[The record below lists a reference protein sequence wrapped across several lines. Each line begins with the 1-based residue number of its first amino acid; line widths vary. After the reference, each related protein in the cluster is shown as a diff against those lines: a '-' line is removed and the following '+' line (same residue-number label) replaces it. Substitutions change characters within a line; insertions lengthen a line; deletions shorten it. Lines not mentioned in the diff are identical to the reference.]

1 MKTRFTFILMMVA
14 VMAFA
19 QQTHNVITVKD
30 PSTIPLP
37 NEEKG
42 EILNGVIKNSAIYP
56 GTTRSFQV
64 LVPKGYDASSPA
76 CLVLGLDGNLFGAI
90 TVIDNLVK
98 TKEMPMTIGV
108 FLNPGVC
115 YDDNGKV
122 VRYNRSN
129 EFDRTDDRL
138 ARFIENEVL
147 PEVEKMKTSAGLP
160 ILISKDANDRA
171 ITGASSSGIAA
182 FTVAWER
189 PDMFS
194 RVYSSVGTFVAMRG
208 GNEYPAIVRKTEP
221 KPIRIFLQDGVNDTW
236 NHIFGDWWEY
246 NQLMSSALNYA
257 GYEFDY
263 KWDRGGHSIYYGT
276 RIYPDVMR
284 WLWRGYPAQVRV
296 GESMNGMLKSLIK
309 KGEDW
314 NEICSVES
322 DARLYAVND
331 GTVILSQGSEIKK
344 IDTTGVILSREKLQK
359 NRKVIGVGLDK
370 KIITGDAS
378 GVYISSRKVANVKD
392 AHTAHQLSDG
402 KIYISTASGDM
413 YMVDSAGKQHKMAT
427 LSTSDAAF
435 AISPSN
441 RLMVAGE
448 KNSDWLISYV
458 IKDDGTI
465 GHGQE
470 FYWLHNV
477 DNHSL
482 SRYGNIA
489 YDTLGNVYAATP
501 IGIQV
506 CDHNGR
512 VRAILP
518 LKGRS
523 VSSIAFAGKYIYAI
537 SGGKL
542 YVREVLLEGY
552 NAPQEKIN
560 VKSQGAG

>member
-1 MKTRFTFILMMVA
+1 MKIRYIIALLLLSMV
-14 VMAFA
+14 AFA

-30 PSTIPLP
+30 PSTVPLSK
-37 NEEKG
+37 EEKG
-42 EILNGVIKNSAIYP
+42 EVLNGVIKNSSIYP

-64 LVPKGYDASSPA
+64 LVPKGYDGRTPA

-98 TKEMPMTIGV
+98 TGEMPMTIGV

-115 YDDNGKV
+115 YDDAGKV

-129 EFDRTDDRL
+129 EFDRTDDKL
-138 ARFIENEVL
+138 ARFIESEVL
-147 PEVEKMKTSAGLP
+147 PEVEKMKTADGRA

-171 ITGASSSGIAA
+171 ITGASSSGIVA

-221 KPIRIFLQDGVNDTW
+221 QRLRIFLQDGVNDTW

-296 GESMNGMLKSLIK
+296 GESMNDMMKKLIK
-309 KGEDW
+309 KDTHWKELCD
-314 NEICSVES
+314 VDD
-322 DARLYAVND
+322 DARLFALGAEKVLVAQD
-331 GTVILSQGSEIKK
+331 VECKVM
-344 IDTTGVILSREKLQK
+344 DTTGVVISSHKVQK
-359 NRKVIGVGLDK
+359 GRRVIGVGVDD
-370 KIITGDAS
+370 KIISADAT
-378 GVYISSRKVANVKD
+378 GVYISSRKVAGVKN
-392 AHTAHQLSDG
+392 AHTAQQTHDG
-402 KIYISTASGDM
+402 KLYISTTIGDM
-413 YMVDSAGKQHKMAT
+413 YMIDGGGKQHKMTT
-427 LSTSDAAF
+427 LSTSDVAF
-435 AISPSN
+435 AISPDN
-441 RLMVAGE
+441 RLMVTGE

-458 IKDDGTI
+458 IKESGEI
-465 GHGQE
+465 EYGQE

-477 DNHSL
+477 NNHSH
-482 SRYGNIA
+482 SAYGNIA

-523 VSSIAFAGKYIYAI
+523 VSSIAFSGKYIYAI

-552 NAPQEKIN
+552 NAPQEKID

>member
-1 MKTRFTFILMMVA
+1 MKIKYTFVLLLVAMV
-14 VMAFA
+14 AFA

-30 PSTIPLP
+30 PSTISLP
-37 NEEKG
+37 AQEKG
-42 EILNGVIKNSAIYP
+42 EILNGVIKNSSIYP

-64 LVPKGYDASSPA
+64 LVPKGYDGRTPA

-98 TKEMPMTIGV
+98 TGEMPMTIGV

-115 YDDNGKV
+115 YDEGGKV
-122 VRYNRSN
+122 ARYNRSN

-138 ARFIENEVL
+138 ARFIESEVL
-147 PEVEKMKTSAGLP
+147 PEVEKMKTADGRA

-221 KPIRIFLQDGVNDTW
+221 QRLRIFLQDGVNDTW

-284 WLWRGYPAQVRV
+284 WLWRGYPARVRV
-296 GESMNGMLKSLIK
+296 GESMNDMLKKLIK
-309 KGEDW
+309 KGSQWKELCDVD
-314 NEICSVES
+314 E
-322 DARLYAVND
+322 AAALYALGAQKVL
-331 GTVILSQGSEIKK
+331 VAQGVECKV
-344 IDTTGVILSREKLQK
+344 IDTTGTVLSSYKVQK
-359 NRKVIGVGLDK
+359 GSRVIGVGVDE
-370 KIITGDAS
+370 KIITADAS
-378 GVYISSRKVANVKD
+378 SVYLSMRKVASVKD
-392 AHTAHQLSDG
+392 AHSAHYTHDG
-402 KIYISTASGDM
+402 KMYISTTGGDM
-413 YMVDSAGKQHKMAT
+413 YLVGADGKTRK
-427 LSTSDAAF
+427 LSTLPTMDASF
-435 AISPSN
+435 AISPDN

-458 IKDDGTI
+458 IKENGEI
-465 GHGQE
+465 EYGQQ

-477 DNHSL
+477 DNHSH
-482 SRYGNIA
+482 SSYGNIA

-518 LKGRS
+518 LPGRS
-523 VSSIAFAGKYIYAI
+523 VSKIAFTGNYIYAI

-542 YVREVLLEGY
+542 YVRESLLEGY
-552 NAPQEKIN
+552 NTPQEKID

>member
-1 MKTRFTFILMMVA
+1 
-14 VMAFA
+14 
-19 QQTHNVITVKD
+19 D
-30 PSTIPLP
+30 ES
-37 NEEKG
+37 
-42 EILNGVIKNSAIYP
+42 
-56 GTTRSFQV
+56 
-64 LVPKGYDASSPA
+64 
-76 CLVLGLDGNLFGAI
+76 
-90 TVIDNLVK
+90 
-98 TKEMPMTIGV
+98 
-108 FLNPGVC
+108 
-115 YDDNGKV
+115 GKV
-122 VRYNRSN
+122 ARYNRSN
-129 EFDRTDDRL
+129 EFDRTDDKL
-138 ARFIENEVL
+138 ELFIEKEVL
-147 PEVEKMKTSAGLP
+147 PEVEKMKTADGRA

-189 PDMFS
+189 SDMFS

-296 GESMNGMLKSLIK
+296 GESMNDMLKKLIK
-309 KGEDW
+309 KDTQWKELCD
-314 NEICSVES
+314 VDD
-322 DARLYAVND
+322 DARLFALGADKVLVAQD
-331 GTVILSQGSEIKK
+331 VECKVM
-344 IDTTGVILSREKLQK
+344 DTTGVVISSHKVQK
-359 NRKVIGVGLDK
+359 GRRVIGVGVDEN
-370 KIITGDAS
+370 IITADAS
-378 GVYISSRKVANVKD
+378 GVYISSRKVASVKN
-392 AHTAHQLSDG
+392 AHTAQQLHDG
-402 KIYISTASGDM
+402 RLYISTTGGDM
-413 YMVDSAGKQHKMAT
+413 YMVDKGGKQHKMTT

-435 AISPSN
+435 AISPDN
-441 RLMVAGE
+441 RLMVTSE

-458 IKDDGTI
+458 IKENGEI
-465 GHGQE
+465 EYGQQ

-477 DNHSL
+477 NNHSH
-482 SRYGNIA
+482 SAYGNIA

-523 VSSIAFAGKYIYAI
+523 VSSIAFSGKYIYAI

-552 NAPQEKIN
+552 NAPQEKID

>member
-1 MKTRFTFILMMVA
+1 MKIKYTIVLMLA
-14 VMAFA
+14 AIMAFA

-30 PSTIPLP
+30 PSTVPLS

-42 EILNGVIKNSAIYP
+42 EVLNGVIKNSSIYP

-64 LVPKGYDASSPA
+64 LVPKGYDGCTPA

-98 TKEMPMTIGV
+98 TGEMPMTIGV

-115 YDDNGKV
+115 YDESGKV
-122 VRYNRSN
+122 ARYNRSN
-129 EFDRTDDRL
+129 EFDRTDDKL
-138 ARFIENEVL
+138 ARFIEKEVL
-147 PEVEKMKTSAGLP
+147 PEVEKMKTADGRA

-189 PDMFS
+189 SDMFS

-296 GESMNGMLKSLIK
+296 GESMNDMLKKLIK
-309 KGEDW
+309 KDTQWKELCD
-314 NEICSVES
+314 VDD
-322 DARLYAVND
+322 DARLFALGADKVLVAQD
-331 GTVILSQGSEIKK
+331 VECKVM
-344 IDTTGVILSREKLQK
+344 DTTGVVISSHKVQK
-359 NRKVIGVGLDK
+359 GRRVIGVGVDEN
-370 KIITGDAS
+370 IITADAS
-378 GVYISSRKVANVKD
+378 GVYISSRKVASVKN
-392 AHTAHQLSDG
+392 AHTAQQLHDG
-402 KIYISTASGDM
+402 RLYISTTGGDM
-413 YMVDSAGKQHKMAT
+413 YMVDKGGKQHKMTT

-435 AISPSN
+435 AISPDN
-441 RLMVAGE
+441 RLMVTSE

-458 IKDDGTI
+458 IKENGEI
-465 GHGQE
+465 EYGQQ

-477 DNHSL
+477 NNHSH
-482 SRYGNIA
+482 SAYGNIA

-523 VSSIAFAGKYIYAI
+523 VSSIAFSGKYIYAI

-552 NAPQEKIN
+552 NAPQEKID